1 MMAFAR
7 AMRVLVAVSAATV
20 TAACSFA
27 TYASGKSPDIPAAAS
42 AADAQVIASGSGE
55 NAYVDGSGAHWY
67 VVSRDGSDG
76 ATVLVVALDF
86 GNEQAR
92 DEAFRQIQYSSRR
105 LPYAVVLTYGDAVV
119 KIGRIQDRGLVGD
132 LVQAMEDAGAK

>member
-67 VVSRDGSDG
+67 VVSRDGSDN
-76 ATVLVVALDF
+76 ATVLVTVLDF
-86 GNEQAR
+86 SNERAR
-92 DEAFRQIQYSSRR
+92 DGAFRQIQYRSRR
-105 LPYAVVLTYGDAVV
+105 LPYSVVLTYGDAVIE
-119 KIGRIQDRGLVGD
+119 IGRIHDGGLATD
-132 LVQAMEDAGAK
+132 LAEAMRDAGAR